1 MKEAVLR
8 YFGATNL
15 CTRLAVLVLGEPVDD
30 VAQSAHPPERDQAD
44 DAEQRGNEDYG
55 LKMLARMTWKRSFR
69 NVITS
74 QLEKI
79 GIG

>member
-1 MKEAVLR
+1 M
-8 YFGATNL
+8 
-15 CTRLAVLVLGEPVDD
+15 LVLGESVDD
-30 VAQSAHPPERDQAD
+30 VAQSAYPPERDQAD

-55 LKMLARMTWKRSFR
+55 LKALARTTWKRSFG

-79 GIG
+79 GMG